1 MNRLQALEQIA
12 SQLGSSLA
20 GWAAEEP
27 DLTELGSLADQA
39 EAVAKDLDSLPP
51 SDDPSAE
58 AELSRD
64 IIALERTL
72 AEAIA
77 ERRLELDLA
86 WQAERATAA
95 QMRSYGQLPASE
107 TRAEARYLDDLR

>member
-27 DLTELGSLADQA
+27 DLAELGRLADEAESLASA
-39 EAVAKDLDSLPP
+39 LVNLPP
-51 SDDPSAE
+51 SADPSAE
-58 AELSRD
+58 ETLSGD

-72 AEAIA
+72 NQAIA

-107 TRAEARYLDDLR
+107 THSEARYLDDLR